1 MTERGKKTSDARY
14 HAVSIV
20 LPSNVCE
27 AAKALIDKRFLAA
40 EAPIFPVDGCDEASC
55 SCGYRHFGDRRDG
68 PRRALDIGFA
78 KEIHAGDVR
87 RVSPDRRDEGQPDDG
102 DLEGEAVDYF
112 IYVDTRQ

>member
-14 HAVSIV
+14 HAVSM
-20 LPSNVCE
+20 
-27 AAKALIDKRFLAA
+27 
-40 EAPIFPVDGCDEASC
+40 
-55 SCGYRHFGDRRDG
+55 
-68 PRRALDIGFA
+68 
-78 KEIHAGDVR
+78 EIHAGDAR